1 MSNLTD
7 KIDEQGAELE
17 KLVEILEEME
27 AKMEILTR
35 MNKRYLAQ
43 QDGINDTEDLR

>member
-1 MSNLTD
+1 MSNLKD

-17 KLVEILEEME
+17 KLEEILGVLE
-27 AKMEILTR
+27 AKMEILLAT
-35 MNKRYLAQ
+35 MNKRSAQ